1 MKRKVFIILFQCFAC
16 SVGYGQEVSYSG
28 DPDMSYYAAR
38 ELAFAGQHIIARD
51 TLKQILSRYPDY
63 TDVRNLL
70 AKTYSWDANYNE
82 ARKHLNRITSVERQ
96 NSEAWIAAIK
106 NEIYAKNPQIALGLT
121 NKALLY
127 LQDDAE
133 LLALKERLTKELN
146 QTKDAESVDD
156 NSSAEK
162 DEEAKPRANQMAIF
176 NAFDVFDVVYEPMI
190 YSGVEYTRITDAGK
204 IIPRINYANRFDTH
218 GLQYELDFYPVL
230 SKTFYGYL
238 NYGYSAADI
247 FPSHRLGV
255 ELFSNLPKG
264 KEASLGI
271 RYMDFLDTKTTI
283 FTGSFGLYKGNYYVS
298 IRPYVTP
305 NPEGSTGVSGSLTA
319 RKYLKTKEQ
328 YMGLM
333 FNGGF
338 IPELKQFTA
347 NNTLLAETLYFID
360 SQQLI
365 LEYQF
370 PSKNLSNLYKA
381 QLGLTHQELVFEPGR
396 FFLAIPTG
404 FQYHMRFL
412 KNQLYLLIIKCRQQK
427 SGASPQLIVRTACY
441 IYVYCKII
449 DSQISIT

>member
-1 MKRKVFIILFQCFAC
+1 MKKIIFLILIQWFASWIGC
-16 SVGYGQEVSYSG
+16 AQEVSYSG
-28 DPDMSYYAAR
+28 NPDMSYYAAR
-38 ELAFAGQHIIARD
+38 ELAFAGQHIVARD
-51 TLKQILSRYPDY
+51 TLKRILSRYPNY

-70 AKTYSWDANYNE
+70 AKTYSWDANYDE

-96 NSEAWIAAIK
+96 NREAWIAAVK

-127 LQDDAE
+127 LPDESE
-133 LLALKERLTKELN
+133 LLAFQKSLTEELHKTNGSTSSDLK
-146 QTKDAESVDD
+146 SIP
-156 NSSAEK
+156 EK
-162 DEEAKPRANQMAIF
+162 DGEVKTPVNQLAIF

-190 YSGVEYTRITDAGK
+190 YSGVEYTRLINIGK

-218 GLQYELDFYPVL
+218 GLQYEMDFYPVL
-230 SKTFYGYL
+230 SKAFYGYV
-238 NYGYSAADI
+238 NYGYSASDI
-247 FPSHRLGV
+247 FPTHRVGV
-255 ELFSNLPKG
+255 ELYSNVAKG

-283 FTGSFGLYKGNYYVS
+283 YTGSFGIYKGNYYIS
-298 IRPYVTP
+298 LRPYVIP
-305 NPEGSTGVSGSLTA
+305 NPEGSTGVSGTLTA

-333 FNGGF
+333 LSAGF

-370 PSKNLSNLYKA
+370 SGKNLSNLYKA

-396 FFLAIPTG
+396 FFWAITAG
-404 FQYHMRFL
+404 LKYHVRF
-412 KNQLYLLIIKCRQQK
+412 
-427 SGASPQLIVRTACY
+427 
-441 IYVYCKII
+441 
-449 DSQISIT
+449 